1 MPYSA
6 LALGEQSLR
15 LRSRRVR
22 SDRSRRLSLRFA
34 VALVIGASLVGFVG
48 PTLRAPTAAGTYT
61 PPAEERYLQALWPI
75 HTQLEQSVELT
86 GLLTASYE
94 TEAIDPAELKPRLE
108 ESLANYRRAEEQMR
122 GLDPP
127 IDLRSIHQG
136 YLDAL
141 GLLEQS
147 ALEMLSTVDAGNQ
160 PRLSQAVPL
169 SLDGVSRLHMLTDRI
184 WPVRVR

>member
-1 MPYSA
+1 
-6 LALGEQSLR
+6 
-15 LRSRRVR
+15 
-22 SDRSRRLSLRFA
+22 
-34 VALVIGASLVGFVG
+34 
-48 PTLRAPTAAGTYT
+48 
-61 PPAEERYLQALWPI
+61 
-75 HTQLEQSVELT
+75 
-86 GLLTASYE
+86 
-94 TEAIDPAELKPRLE
+94 
-108 ESLANYRRAEEQMR
+108 MR

-184 WPVRVR
+184 GPVRVR